1 MELEVEVEGIPVTVK
16 VDTGFDGEVIVR
28 KDVFD
33 RIPYEPSYGPRI
45 CTASMECYSTYVKL
59 TKVRTLGREV
69 IAEVLNSPVV
79 DKNLIG
85 EGLLKKLQLKIDY
98 KNMRIDDP

>member
-1 MELEVEVEGIPVTVK
+1 
-16 VDTGFDGEVIVR
+16 
-28 KDVFD
+28 
-33 RIPYEPSYGPRI
+33 
-45 CTASMECYSTYVKL
+45 MECYSTYVKL

-85 EGLLKKLQLKIDY
+85 EGLLKKLQQKIDY